1 MDKLINANK
10 FLNRVEELYREE
22 GWNVHAKLISFLD
35 LERMIA
41 QETDV
46 GQALLDALRK
56 KE

>member
-22 GWNVHAKLISFLD
+22 GWNVHQKLISFLD
-35 LERMIA
+35 LERLIA

>member
-10 FLNRVEELYREE
+10 FLDRIEKLYREE
-22 GWNVHAKLISFLD
+22 GWNVHQKLISFLD
-35 LERMIA
+35 LEQLIA

>member
-10 FLNRVEELYREE
+10 FLDRIEKLYREE
-22 GWNVHAKLISFLD
+22 CWNVHQKLISFLD
-35 LERMIA
+35 LEQLIA
-41 QETDV
+41 QETAV

>member
-10 FLNRVEELYREE
+10 FLDRIEKLYREE
-22 GWNVHAKLISFLD
+22 GWNVHTKMISFLD
-35 LERMIA
+35 LEQLIA